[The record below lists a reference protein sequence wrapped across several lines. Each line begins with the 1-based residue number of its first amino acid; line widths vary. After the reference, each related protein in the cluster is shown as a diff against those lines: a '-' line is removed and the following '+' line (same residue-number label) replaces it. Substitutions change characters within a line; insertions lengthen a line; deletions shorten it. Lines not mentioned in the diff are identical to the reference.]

1 MSLLRERGIYLA
13 PNGQSFVASKL
24 RQTTSDGRMILS
36 RFGSELSCFLFSR
49 YQWAFH
55 GPPDFEL
62 AASGN
67 LLSLSLNADW
77 EGGRLI
83 DTGTTAGAH

>member
-13 PNGQSFVASKL
+13 PNGQSFVASEL
-24 RQTTSDGRMILS
+24 RQTTSDGSLILS

-55 GPPDFEL
+55 GPPDFEV
-62 AASGN
+62 AASGAI
-67 LLSLSLNADW
+67 LPLGQSTAWRGD
-77 EGGRLI
+77 RLV
-83 DTGTTAGAH
+83 DTGKTAGAH

>member
-13 PNGQSFVASKL
+13 PNGQSFVASKV
-24 RQTTSDGRMILS
+24 RQTTSDGRLILS

-55 GPPDFEL
+55 GPPDFEV

-67 LLSLSLNADW
+67 LFSVSRNTDW
-77 EGGRLI
+77 QGGRLV